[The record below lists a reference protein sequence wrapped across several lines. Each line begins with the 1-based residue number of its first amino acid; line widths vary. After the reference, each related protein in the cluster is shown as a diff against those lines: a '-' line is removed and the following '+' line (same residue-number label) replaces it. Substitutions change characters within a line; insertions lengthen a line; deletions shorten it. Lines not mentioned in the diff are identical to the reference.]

1 MIEVIRFERER
12 QERVGGKRGGGVQG
26 VQGVQGVH
34 RAETEQE
41 GGERMT
47 RLRQKINNGSR
58 EEGESK
64 VVDLEIM

>member
-12 QERVGGKRGGGVQG
+12 QERVGGKRGGGGGGGGG
-26 VQGVQGVH
+26 VRAE

-58 EEGESK
+58 EEAENK